1 MHLYFF
7 PRNPLHKL
15 GFLGRLF
22 FRGGRLLKP
31 ADAGKGACT
40 ARSQIPTTAPSFYDN
55 EIGIRANFA
64 GEVFRD
70 PDYYK
75 DDSEGGFCV
84 FRVQNTLFK
93 VHRCF
98 LLREPSA
105 FVDMFSMP
113 QLDEAVEG
121 RSDNSSIVLT
131 DTVEQFRDFLWVLYA
146 LPSELIN
153 VEAPTAPSLGRL
165 INIATV
171 ANKYCFAS
179 YESWALDR
187 IFTLAQ
193 DPVGFL
199 RNDSPEIC
207 SMVLNLAVICDH
219 QGLVDLVTQRLIA
232 RILWSSIDHDSILDV
247 ARTHGLRKLEGVV
260 YYKQLINIEQASSDG
275 RMTSQPVFSTSMNV
289 EKRMGFLAAHHSL
302 VNLWEHLRTTPPL
315 FHAGGCPSHSSCI
328 TAWGQAWIKAGGASQ
343 TMRCGSADV
352 LGRLKSMMVIL
363 RKNLTETQA
372 MSIPC
377 TLAALEAITMTRDDI
392 VSDLMDHFCEY

>member
-1 MHLYFF
+1 MVHLLFF
-7 PRNPLHKL
+7 NPLHKL

-22 FRGGRLLKP
+22 FRGSKRLLKP
-31 ADAGKGACT
+31 ADAGKCT
-40 ARSQIPTTAPSFYDN
+40 PPASKSRVPNTPLYDN
-55 EIGIRANFA
+55 EIRAKIS

-84 FRVQNTLFK
+84 FRVENTLFK

-105 FVDMFSMP
+105 FVDMFSLP
-113 QLDEAVEG
+113 QLDEVEG
-121 RSDNSSIVLT
+121 GSDKNSIVLT
-131 DTVEQFRDFLWVLYA
+131 DTAEQFRDFLWVLYA
-146 LPSELIN
+146 LPIELIN
-153 VEAPTAPSLGRL
+153 VESPTAPSLQRL

-187 IFTLAQ
+187 IFMLAQ

-219 QGLVDLVTQRLIA
+219 QGLIDLVTQRLIA

-260 YYKQLINIEQASSDG
+260 YYKQLINLEQASSDG

-302 VNLWEHLRTTPPL
+302 VNLWGHLRTTPPL

-328 TAWGQAWIKAGGASQ
+328 TAWGQAWTKAGGASQ

-363 RKNLTETQA
+363 RKNLTETQS

-377 TLAALEAITMTRDDI
+377 TLAALEAITITRDDI
-392 VSDLMDHFCEY
+392 VSDLMEHFCEY